1 MSDLENK
8 KKERTVVKRIFTK
21 YVNDLEAAI
30 DRRETAIETQILFE
44 KLKEK
49 YDHLLRV
56 DKIILDL
63 LLTEVDEQILENELE
78 VVMEY
83 NTRKLRVN
91 AKYKELA
98 GSTTPRRCTE
108 NGASQNFH
116 GSKNTATSAALQIV
130 QGNKLPFS
138 VVSESNHRPEY
149 GWKWTT
155 ECHETGGFQKLE
167 CLEVPNVRVAARSRS
182 LQNRGRDS
190 SKT

>member
-21 YVNDLEAAI
+21 CVNDLEAAI

-83 NTRKLRVN
+83 NTRMLRVN

-98 GSTTPRRCTE
+98 GSTTP
-108 NGASQNFH
+108 
-116 GSKNTATSAALQIV
+116 
-130 QGNKLPFS
+130 
-138 VVSESNHRPEY
+138 
-149 GWKWTT
+149 
-155 ECHETGGFQKLE
+155 
-167 CLEVPNVRVAARSRS
+167 
-182 LQNRGRDS
+182 
-190 SKT
+190 